1 VLVVLGVM
9 WVAGVAVL
17 GSMVLVAYAVISTL
31 VWGW

>member
-1 VLVVLGVM
+1 MLVVLGVM